1 MHYRASQCLKATSIN
16 LGLIL
21 SVGITAEKS
30 ETLQLLKT
38 GWMLGIKETELLTI
52 VQAAIWGKLPTQIL
66 AGLATGGLIKQN
78 GHDQPYWFSDARF
91 AHLRL
96 YDTQEFSTTQA
107 ENGEELQAALVGAKS
122 MQEATDAVCRALV
135 RKLAK
140 AMMMDVENVDSE
152 LPANS
157 YGVDS
162 LVAVEIRAW
171 VFKEVKSDV
180 SVFDILSNAPLS
192 SLSGKIAANSAL
204 LPAELKGESEN

>member
-1 MHYRASQCLKATSIN
+1 M
-16 LGLIL
+16 
-21 SVGITAEKS
+21 
-30 ETLQLLKT
+30 
-38 GWMLGIKETELLTI
+38 
-52 VQAAIWGKLPTQIL
+52 
-66 AGLATGGLIKQN
+66 
-78 GHDQPYWFSDARF
+78 
-91 AHLRL
+91 
-96 YDTQEFSTTQA
+96 
-107 ENGEELQAALVGAKS
+107 GAKS